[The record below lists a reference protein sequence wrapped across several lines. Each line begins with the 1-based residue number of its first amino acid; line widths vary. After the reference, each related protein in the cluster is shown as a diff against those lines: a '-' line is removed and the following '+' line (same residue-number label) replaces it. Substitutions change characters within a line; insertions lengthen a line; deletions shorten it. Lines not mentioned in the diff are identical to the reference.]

1 MKRIDQIE
9 AINRLMG
16 AQIGSHVRVRYAPG
30 RPPSARA
37 IAEAQIAV
45 DRGLNLLVHT
55 GSLEAIGINK
65 RGQFFFTLLSLD
77 RNHFDEKGQPVRGAY
92 RAFNPSLGELYGLRV
107 IR

>member
-1 MKRIDQIE
+1 MRRIDQVE
-9 AINRLMG
+9 AMERLMN
-16 AQIGSHVRVRYAPG
+16 AKLGSHIRVRYAPG
-30 RPPSARA
+30 RPPSTRA

-55 GSLEAIGINK
+55 GSLESIGLNR

-77 RNHFDEKGQPVRGAY
+77 RNHFDKDGAPVRGAF
-92 RAFNPSLGELYGLRV
+92 RSFSPALGQLFGLRV